1 MSIKTVYQEAR
12 RWLQEAKVD
21 SPELDARLIVRHV
34 LGVTD
39 ADLIEGTGAV
49 SAAQMQAINTI
60 LQRRRYHVPL
70 SRIFGT
76 REFWS
81 LPFIVTPDVLDPR
94 PDTETLVEAALK
106 SFTTPPAT
114 ILDLGTGTGCILIA
128 LLHEWPEARGTGV
141 DISGAALD
149 VAAENARINGVA
161 DRVEFVQADWNSPD
175 FLMSVPSPLIPLP
188 GERERRAKPDRERGG
203 ASFDLIVSN
212 PPYIP
217 SGDIPN
223 LATEVKNHDPILALD
238 GGKDGLQAYLVIIR
252 ETKKLLSPAGVC
264 LLETGIGQV
273 PDVTR
278 LAAESGLSVSESIR
292 DLAGIERVLKIT
304 TGDSGDN

>member
-1 MSIKTVYQEAR
+1 MASNEAVKQNVLIMSIKTVYQEAR
-12 RWLQEAKVD
+12 RWLKEVKVEN
-21 SPELDARLIVRHV
+21 PELDARIILKHV
-34 LGVTD
+34 LGVSD
-39 ADLIEGTGAV
+39 ADLIEGTGPV
-49 SAAQMQAINTI
+49 SASQLRAINAI
-60 LQRRRYHVPL
+60 LQRRVYHEPL
-70 SRIFGT
+70 SRILGT

-81 LPFIVTPDVLDPR
+81 LPFVVTPDVLDPR

-106 SFTTPPAT
+106 SFTAPPAT

-141 DISGAALD
+141 DISGAALE

-161 DRVEFVQADWNSPD
+161 DRARFVQ
-175 FLMSVPSPLIPLP
+175 
-188 GERERRAKPDRERGG
+188 GEWGG
-203 ASFDLIVSN
+203 SLEDSFDLIVSN

-252 ETKKLLSPAGVC
+252 ETKKLLSPGGVC
-264 LLETGIGQV
+264 LLELGIGQV